1 MKLAEGIRK
10 HGFRKWYE
18 RELLQGHAHLALT
31 FVCMV
36 GVFAAFEAA
45 TTFRSWGDQLADL
58 GSGLLC
64 AGAGLWALRRYLF
77 LLAHAE
83 AAANQA
89 DCPQCQTYGRLELM
103 QSDASGDEVQVRCRK
118 CGHGWHISA

>member
-1 MKLAEGIRK
+1 MRLAEGIRK

-18 RELLQGHAHLALT
+18 RELMQSHAHLALT

-58 GSGLLC
+58 GGGLLC
-64 AGAGLWALRRYLF
+64 LGTGLWALRRYLF

-83 AAANQA
+83 ATADQA
-89 DCPQCQTYGRLELM
+89 ECSQCQTYGRLELV

-118 CGHGWHISA
+118 CGHGWHISS